1 MSASPFVSGSKPIDN
16 NKDEEE
22 SDYSEIEEKP
32 HIKISK
38 MDKT

>member
-1 MSASPFVSGSKPIDN
+1 MSASPFVSGSKPIDS

-32 HIKISK
+32 HIKTSK